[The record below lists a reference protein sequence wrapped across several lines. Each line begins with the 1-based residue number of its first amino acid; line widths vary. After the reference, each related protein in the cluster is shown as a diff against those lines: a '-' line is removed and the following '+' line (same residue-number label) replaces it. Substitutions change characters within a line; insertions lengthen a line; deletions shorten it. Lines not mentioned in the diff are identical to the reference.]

1 MYHFVLL
8 LLKHNLFIM
17 NIRLLSL
24 LLIVVFTVSISF
36 ARTTVRYIDA
46 LKVTY
51 TGNGTLIAGPS
62 DVGDYTYKIEVTGLY
77 SSTNSTIK
85 VNDTLV
91 ITPTS
96 KSANSVFIDE
106 IVADGSLNRIKVT
119 FPPGKNGT
127 ASCVRNINV
136 NGYVNNITVIN
147 GDLGDP
153 VGHDGQVNICGPVK
167 QILVKGK
174 KYKIKNTKNAE
185 WWGGNIWADIN
196 VDHGVSKIIA
206 KGGNLYYYPG
216 ATDNGMISVNGDVK
230 LIAADGVIVKTSE
243 TVRVMFGGGIKA
255 DIFNT
260 GNEIKQIRAKGGLI
274 IDSGIYCRQIKKVS
288 VKGQKTTD
296 PRPYFSVN
304 EQGIT
309 KTYIQTT
316 DPDSNYKDCS
326 LKNINIKNG
335 MIFNSLFSAKGNVD
349 SFKSTLEIPLSG
361 FSISNVILRA
371 GTDSDLSEN
380 NPPAIAPNIY
390 ATGVIS
396 ETEVII
402 PFTIDSIDSGE
413 TLAVRIHNRG
423 PALEAVISNY
433 YGQSFE
439 YGDAWKITDY
449 PESGMFVWIT
459 QDYQEDVYSNIIV
472 RVTDN
477 GIPNKFDDMKIIASV
492 TSSNVAPVLT
502 LDPTNELRIINL
514 LNETNLS
521 WIVKVFDMNIYDDIT
536 FSIEN
541 NSPGFLFK
549 NTMWRTFEVYS
560 TNLVVG
566 SYSNIIFKATDND
579 GLSDSKTVTLLVTS
593 NATPIVSTTL
603 TDNKIITIVSNEF
616 SFYVTA
622 NSTQTNDLTFS
633 APTNLPSGAVYS
645 ETTYSTVMTASN
657 KFTWTPATSQTGVYN
672 LNFIV
677 FDSNV
682 APMTGQVDVI
692 ITVTN
697 GITSALSIYNLYSDE
712 TSEISAAQ
720 VPFYAST
727 ASYPGKIGRINANSS
742 AFDSQFIAGVKDTT
756 PGDWQNA
763 SYLGRLE
770 SIKIEGGSYSNT
782 FISLKKISIWQGDT
796 FDFSGNAVWI
806 NGTRATDNSQ
816 K

>member
-1 MYHFVLL
+1 
-8 LLKHNLFIM
+8 M
-17 NIRLLSL
+17 NTRLLSI
-24 LLIVVFTVSISF
+24 LLITVLTTSVSF

-51 TGNGTLIAGPS
+51 TGNGALIVGPS
-62 DVGDYTYKIEVTGLY
+62 DAGDYTYKIEVTGLAFY
-77 SSTNSTIK
+77 TNTSDK

-91 ITPTS
+91 IKPTS
-96 KSANSVFIDE
+96 QSANSIFIDE
-106 IVADGSLNRIKVT
+106 IVADGSLSRIKVT
-119 FPPGKNGT
+119 FPPGKDGT

-136 NGYVNNITVIN
+136 KGYVNNITIIN

-153 VGHDGQVNICGPVK
+153 VGHDGQVNINGPIK

-174 KYKIKNTKNAE
+174 KNKIKNTKDAE

-196 VDHGVSKIIA
+196 VDNGVSKIIA
-206 KGGNLYYYPG
+206 KGGNIYYYPG
-216 ATDNGMISVNGDVK
+216 ATDNGMISVNGNVK

-260 GNEIKQIRAKGGLI
+260 GNEVKQIRAKGGLI
-274 IDSGIYCRQIKKVS
+274 TDSGIYCRQIKKVS
-288 VKGQKTTD
+288 VKGQKATD
-296 PRPYFSVN
+296 PRPSFSID

-309 KTYIQTT
+309 KSYIQTT
-316 DPDSNYKDCS
+316 DPNFNYKDCS

-335 MIFNSLFSAKGNVD
+335 MIFNSIFSTKGNVN
-349 SFKSTLEIPLSG
+349 SLKSALENPITG

-371 GTDSDLSEN
+371 GTDGDLSEN
-380 NPPAIAPNIY
+380 NPPVIDPNIY

-439 YGDAWKITDY
+439 YGDAWKVTDY

-459 QDYQEDVYSNIIV
+459 QSYQEDVYSNITV

-477 GIPNKFDDMKIIASV
+477 GIPNKFDDMRIIASV
-492 TSSNVAPVLT
+492 TSSNLAPVLS
-502 LDPTNELRIINL
+502 LDPDDNPRIINL
-514 LNETNLS
+514 LNETNLFWTAS
-521 WIVKVFDMNIYDDIT
+521 VFDMNIYDIIT
-536 FSIEN
+536 FTIEN
-541 NSPGFLFK
+541 NSPGLIFSNLTTRSFY
-549 NTMWRTFEVYS
+549 VYS

-566 SYSNIIFKATDND
+566 SYSNIVFKATDSD
-579 GLSDSKTVTLLVTS
+579 GLSDSKTITLFITS
-593 NATPIVSTTL
+593 NAVPIVSTTL
-603 TDNKIITIVSNEF
+603 TDNKITTAVSNEF
-616 SFYVTA
+616 SFYVIA
-622 NSTQTNDLTFS
+622 NSIQTNDLTFS
-633 APTNLPSGAVYS
+633 VPTNLPSGAAYS
-645 ETTYSTVMTASN
+645 ETTYSAVMSASN
-657 KFTWTPATSQTGVYN
+657 KFTWTPAASQTGVYN
-672 LNFIV
+672 LNFVV
-677 FDSNV
+677 FDSNI
-682 APMTGQVDVI
+682 APMTGMVDVV

-697 GITSALSIYNLYSDE
+697 GMTSAFSFYDLYSEE
-712 TSEISAAQ
+712 TSENTAGQ
-720 VPFYAST
+720 QPFYASY
-727 ASYPGKIGRINANSS
+727 AAYPGKIGRIYANSS
-742 AFDSQFIAGVKDTT
+742 VFDSQFIAGVKDTVLK
-756 PGDWQNA
+756 DWQNA

-770 SIKIEGGSYSNT
+770 NVKIEGGSYSNT

-796 FDFSGNAVWI
+796 FDFFENAVWI
-806 NGTRATDNSQ
+806 DGTRAIDNSQ